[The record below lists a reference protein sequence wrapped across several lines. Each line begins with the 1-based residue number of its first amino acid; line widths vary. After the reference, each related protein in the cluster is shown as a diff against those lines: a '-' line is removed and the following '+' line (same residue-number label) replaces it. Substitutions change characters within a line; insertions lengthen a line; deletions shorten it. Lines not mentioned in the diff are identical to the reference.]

1 MLVRTAGLQDV
12 AVLEALYN
20 GAVLLFQSLQ
30 RHLEEIQRVG
40 CCNENGELAVLSAV
54 DVGSLR
60 PGLVRAVGC
69 QMPLRAE
76 EAEDGE
82 SVSRRLDC
90 AGGWGGGYTA
100 LR

>member
-1 MLVRTAGLQDV
+1 M
-12 AVLEALYN
+12 
-20 GAVLLFQSLQ
+20 
-30 RHLEEIQRVG
+30 G

-60 PGLVRAVGC
+60 PGLVQAVGC

-100 LR
+100 LRKPQSRAPCIGRPSDLSSSLALRHVLLLGS